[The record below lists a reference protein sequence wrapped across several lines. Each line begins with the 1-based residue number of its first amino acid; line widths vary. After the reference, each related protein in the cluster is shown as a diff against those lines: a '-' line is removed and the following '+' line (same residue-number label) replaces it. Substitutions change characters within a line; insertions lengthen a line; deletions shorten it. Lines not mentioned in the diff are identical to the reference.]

1 MGRRKARKVRS
12 DKMEKQNKRWQ
23 KDREVKEKRSK
34 KGEIRVK
41 KKEHEPE
48 GQMLI
53 EIKAD
58 DAGCHMFYLNGR

>member
-1 MGRRKARKVRS
+1 
-12 DKMEKQNKRWQ
+12 MEKQNERGQ
-23 KDREVKEKRSK
+23 EGQRGERERSK

-41 KKEHEPE
+41 KKENEPG

-58 DAGCHMFYLNGR
+58 AAGCHMFYLNGR